1 MSVEVHNPFN
11 AISKS
16 VFQLLKQH
24 PNDLAWR
31 GIGICMIIPGC
42 TMNVMF
48 SNCGWGEFG
57 NFMGGLFYCLPVI
70 TVVTGNPIFTI
81 PSIIF
86 TGGIIGL
93 NTYYYFND
101 KGKTCAKPE

>member
-31 GIGICMIIPGC
+31 G
-42 TMNVMF
+42 
-48 SNCGWGEFG
+48 
-57 NFMGGLFYCLPVI
+57 
-70 TVVTGNPIFTI
+70 TVNIE
-81 PSIIF
+81 
-86 TGGIIGL
+86 L
-93 NTYYYFND
+93 
-101 KGKTCAKPE
+101 